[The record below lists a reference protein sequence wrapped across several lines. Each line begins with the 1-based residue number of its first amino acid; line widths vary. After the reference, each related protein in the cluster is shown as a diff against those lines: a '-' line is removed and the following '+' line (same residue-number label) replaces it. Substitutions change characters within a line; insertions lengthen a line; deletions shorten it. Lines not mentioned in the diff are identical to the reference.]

1 MVGPLIRRFLPLM
14 CIAIAVIAFVSPSNA
29 AWCCPFCGQAQ
40 QTMLGDFPQ
49 ASFVVFGSLENPK
62 MDGEFGGTTDLV
74 IEKVL
79 KDNDYLKEK
88 KKISIPRYLPYA
100 DGKTKFLVYC
110 DIFKDRLDPFR
121 GVPVRADSDLIKY
134 LEGAQKVKDKSAA
147 DRLTF
152 CFDYLD
158 NAEGEISNDAYNEF
172 ARADYE
178 DYRGMAKGL
187 NPDRITKWLRD
198 PNTPTFR
205 FGLYASMLGH
215 CGKEEHAKV
224 LHEMLEDPTK
234 KLLSGADGILA
245 GYVMLNPKEGR
256 SYLTAIL
263 KDEKKE
269 FAQRYAALRAVRF
282 FWNSRPD
289 ILPKKDC
296 VEAAALLLPQSDIAD
311 LAIEDLRKWKCW
323 DMTETILKHGNEKSH
338 DIPIIRRSILR
349 FALSAESGTGGTRH
363 PAAAAY
369 VEAERA
375 KDREKVQEVEELLKL
390 ETTPVPAKPA
400 GGK

>member
-1 MVGPLIRRFLPLM
+1 MVAPQFRRFLPLM
-14 CIAIAVIAFVSPSNA
+14 CFAIAVIAFVVPINPASA
-29 AWCCPFCGQAQ
+29 CPFCGQAQ
-40 QTMLGDFPQ
+40 QTMLADFPQ
-49 ASFVVFGSLENPK
+49 ASFVVFGTLKDAK

-88 KKISIPRYLPYA
+88 KTISIPRYLPYT

-134 LEGAQKVKDKSAA
+134 LEGAQKVRDKSPAE
-147 DRLTF
+147 RLSF

-158 NAEGEISNDAYNEF
+158 NAESEISNDAYNEF

-178 DYRGMAKGL
+178 DYHGMAKKL

-205 FGLYASMLGH
+205 YGLYASMLGH

-224 LHEMLEDPTK
+224 LREMLEDSTK
-234 KLLSGADGILA
+234 KLLTGADGILA
-245 GYVMLNPKEGR
+245 GYVMLKPKEGR
-256 SYLTAIL
+256 EYLTAIL

-289 ILPKKDC
+289 VLAKKDC

-323 DMTETILKHGNEKSH
+323 DMTDTILKYGNEKSH

-349 FALSAESGTGGTRH
+349 FALSAQSGTGARH

-369 VEAERA
+369 IEAERA
-375 KDREKVQEVEELLKL
+375 KDREKVQEVEDLLKL
-390 ETTPVPAKPA
+390 ENTPAPAKPA

>member
-1 MVGPLIRRFLPLM
+1 MVGPLTRRFLPLL
-14 CIAIAVIAFVSPSNA
+14 CIAIAVIAFGSPSNA

-49 ASFVVFGSLENPK
+49 ASFVVFGTLKGAK
-62 MDGEFGGTTDLV
+62 MDDAFGGSTELV

-79 KDNDYLKEK
+79 KDNDYLKDK
-88 KKISIPRYLPYA
+88 KSITIPRYLPKA

-121 GVPVRADSDLIKY
+121 GVEVRADSDLIKY
-134 LEGAQKVKDKSAA
+134 LEGAQKVKDKPAA

-158 NAEGEISNDAYNEF
+158 NAENEISNDAYNEF

-187 NPDRITKWLRD
+187 NPNRIARWLQD

-224 LHEMLEDPTK
+224 LRELLDDPTK

-245 GYVMLNPKEGR
+245 GYIMLKPKEGR
-256 SYLTAIL
+256 EYLTAIL
-263 KDEKKE
+263 KDEKRE

-289 ILPKKDC
+289 ILPRKDC
-296 VEAAALLLPQSDIAD
+296 VEEAALLLPQSDIAD
-311 LAIEDLRKWKCW
+311 LAIEDFRKWKCW
-323 DMTETILKHGNEKSH
+323 DMTETILKYAQEKSH
-338 DIPIIRRSILR
+338 DVPIIRRSVLR
-349 FALSAESGTGGTRH
+349 FALSAQSGTGARH

-375 KDREKVQEVEELLKL
+375 KDREKVAEVEELLKL
-390 ETTPVPAKPA
+390 ETTPVSAKPA